1 LIIASI
7 IATPQ
12 PATPQ
17 LTQHTP
23 TTQTNQT
30 KHRSATTT
38 KQPTKQTS
46 NPKTNAKDKTAKTHN
61 QTKTPN
67 KQHQTTKTD
76 KTHTAHHTKAK
87 TMAKATEMAKVTAR
101 GGFHLLWGLVVSTAI
116 SALGTIAIAYFLGE
130 DNMGLYYVAINAP
143 VLIATFRDWGVNTAI
158 VRYTAQYNHQ
168 NNTAKIRSIFIAGL
182 TFELLLGLILTV
194 LSISISG
201 FLAAGFQRPQIA
213 ELIQISSIVI
223 LTGGILNVATAAF
236 TGMERM
242 HLNNIVLIVQSVV
255 KTALILGLVVLGL
268 GTVGAVTGYV
278 AATLVA
284 GVVGLFIMYSM
295 YRSLPKPE
303 DGKLSLIENI
313 KIQLKYGMPIS
324 IGSILTGFLTQ
335 FYIYIIAIFVANDAL
350 IGNYSVAQ
358 NFVVLIS
365 FFATPVTT
373 MLLPAFSKLDY
384 QKDKNTLKNVFQ
396 YSVKYA
402 ALIVVPVSALVMVLA
417 EPAIGTIYGNRYL
430 DAPLFLALLSLGYLY
445 AALGN
450 LSTGNLINSQGDT
463 KFNLKMSILTV
474 IIGFPLSTLL
484 ISQFAVIGLIATT
497 LIVGIPP
504 LIVSLI
510 FIKRRYGVSVDWLSS
525 AKILFSSVIAGAVT
539 YLALPLLPLSN
550 PIELVLGC
558 IIFVVVFIV
567 AAVVTRTIDKSDIDN
582 VREIISGL
590 GPLRK
595 PLTFIIDVIAKM
607 MPKSKPDKQ

>member
-1 LIIASI
+1 
-7 IATPQ
+7 
-12 PATPQ
+12 
-17 LTQHTP
+17 
-23 TTQTNQT
+23 
-30 KHRSATTT
+30 
-38 KQPTKQTS
+38 
-46 NPKTNAKDKTAKTHN
+46 
-61 QTKTPN
+61 
-67 KQHQTTKTD
+67 
-76 KTHTAHHTKAK
+76 
-87 TMAKATEMAKVTAR
+87 
-101 GGFHLLWGLVVSTAI
+101 
-116 SALGTIAIAYFLGE
+116 LGTIAIAYFLGE

-607 MPKSKPDKQ
+607 MPKSKLINNNLYLPIVSGIRLSGYRSFFLCLVFYICRSSCRRNVCRYSLHQYTSCMRL

>member
-1 LIIASI
+1 
-7 IATPQ
+7 
-12 PATPQ
+12 
-17 LTQHTP
+17 
-23 TTQTNQT
+23 
-30 KHRSATTT
+30 
-38 KQPTKQTS
+38 
-46 NPKTNAKDKTAKTHN
+46 
-61 QTKTPN
+61 
-67 KQHQTTKTD
+67 
-76 KTHTAHHTKAK
+76 
-87 TMAKATEMAKVTAR
+87 
-101 GGFHLLWGLVVSTAI
+101 
-116 SALGTIAIAYFLGE
+116 
-130 DNMGLYYVAINAP
+130 
-143 VLIATFRDWGVNTAI
+143 
-158 VRYTAQYNHQ
+158 
-168 NNTAKIRSIFIAGL
+168 
-182 TFELLLGLILTV
+182 
-194 LSISISG
+194 
-201 FLAAGFQRPQIA
+201 
-213 ELIQISSIVI
+213 
-223 LTGGILNVATAAF
+223 
-236 TGMERM
+236 
-242 HLNNIVLIVQSVV
+242 
-255 KTALILGLVVLGL
+255 
-268 GTVGAVTGYV
+268 
-278 AATLVA
+278 
-284 GVVGLFIMYSM
+284 M

>member
-1 LIIASI
+1 
-7 IATPQ
+7 
-12 PATPQ
+12 
-17 LTQHTP
+17 
-23 TTQTNQT
+23 
-30 KHRSATTT
+30 
-38 KQPTKQTS
+38 
-46 NPKTNAKDKTAKTHN
+46 
-61 QTKTPN
+61 
-67 KQHQTTKTD
+67 
-76 KTHTAHHTKAK
+76 
-87 TMAKATEMAKVTAR
+87 
-101 GGFHLLWGLVVSTAI
+101 
-116 SALGTIAIAYFLGE
+116 
-130 DNMGLYYVAINAP
+130 MGLYYVAINAP

>member
-1 LIIASI
+1 
-7 IATPQ
+7 
-12 PATPQ
+12 
-17 LTQHTP
+17 
-23 TTQTNQT
+23 
-30 KHRSATTT
+30 
-38 KQPTKQTS
+38 
-46 NPKTNAKDKTAKTHN
+46 
-61 QTKTPN
+61 
-67 KQHQTTKTD
+67 
-76 KTHTAHHTKAK
+76 
-87 TMAKATEMAKVTAR
+87 MAKATEMAKVTAR

-143 VLIATFRDWGVNTAI
+143 VLIANFRDWGVNTAI

-182 TFELLLGLILTV
+182 TFELLIGLILTV
-194 LSISISG
+194 ISISISG
-201 FLAAGFQRPQIA
+201 FLAAAFQRPQIA
-213 ELIQISSIVI
+213 QLIQISSIVI

-242 HLNNIVLIVQSVV
+242 HLYNIVLIVQSVV
-255 KTALILGLVVLGL
+255 KTVLILGLVVLGL

-284 GVVGLFIMYSM
+284 GVAGLFIMYSM

-303 DGKLSLIENI
+303 DGNLSLLENI
-313 KIQLKYGMPIS
+313 KIQLKYGAPLS
-324 IGSILTGFLTQ
+324 IGTILTGFLSQ
-335 FYIYIIAIFVANDAL
+335 FYIYLVAIFVANDAL

-384 QKDKNTLKNVFQ
+384 QKDKSILKNVFQ

-402 ALIVVPVSALVMVLA
+402 ALIVVPVSVIVVVLA
-417 EPAIGTIYGNRYL
+417 EPAIGTIFGNHYI
-430 DAPLFLALLSLGYLY
+430 DAPLFLALASIAYLY

-474 IIGFPLSTLL
+474 IVGFPLSILL

-504 LIVSLI
+504 LIGSLI
-510 FIKRRYGVSVDWLSS
+510 FIKRRYGVSVDWVSS
-525 AKILFSSVIAGAVT
+525 VKILFSSVIAGAIT
-539 YLALPLLPLSN
+539 YLAISWLSLSN
-550 PIELVLGC
+550 PIELIVGC
-558 IIFVVVFIV
+558 IVFIAVFVVV
-567 AAVVTRTIDKSDIDN
+567 AVVTRTIDESDIAN

-590 GPLRK
+590 GPLRR
-595 PLTFIIDVIAKM
+595 PLTLIVNVIDKI
-607 MPKSKPDKQ
+607 MPKSKPNKQ